1 MTVLQ
6 VLNAYDYENDAM
18 FMYDVCMY
26 DYVFRCLLLSL
37 RLTPRNQHFQ
47 ADSSRRQVY
56 FWALVLRPGCR
67 QASDL
72 LLLIALYFV

>member
-1 MTVLQ
+1 MIVLQ
-6 VLNAYDYENDAM
+6 VLNVYDYENDAM
-18 FMYDVCMY
+18 FMY

-56 FWALVLRPGCR
+56 FWALVLGPGSR